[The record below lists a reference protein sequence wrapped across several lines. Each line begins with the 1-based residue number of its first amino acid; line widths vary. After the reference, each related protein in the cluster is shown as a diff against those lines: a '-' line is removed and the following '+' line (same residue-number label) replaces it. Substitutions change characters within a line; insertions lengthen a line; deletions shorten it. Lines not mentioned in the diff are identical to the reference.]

1 MELITR
7 SLPPSSASS
16 ANSKL
21 TQSLHDCSSP
31 LASLKM
37 SDLMSP
43 LVGCDD
49 HDLLLHP
56 SLKQEGTIYRSTS
69 HLGETQL
76 QHLSIS
82 QFSEE
87 VLYFLQL
94 SQRKPGNSDDGTLQQ
109 EHRVLEN
116 VNPAM
121 RGTYSV
127 TPHHL
132 MSPVGRNAITKTLR
146 KPLLNH
152 SSRGNAKNRI
162 KRQFQLLQ
170 HHLKEQMD
178 LPNYGTQEAILQGLS
193 EKHPRYTGIISALP
207 LVAKCIPDNL
217 KKELMAKTN
226 SDTMKLGILLIKR
239 WSIWAAS
246 S

>member
-1 MELITR
+1 MDRITK
-7 SLPPSSASS
+7 SPAPLSDSS
-16 ANSKL
+16 ANYKL
-21 TQSLHDCSSP
+21 AQSLHDYSSP
-31 LASLKM
+31 LASHELN
-37 SDLMSP
+37 DLMPP
-43 LVGCDD
+43 LVDSND
-49 HDLLLHP
+49 HALLLHP
-56 SLKQEGTIYRSTS
+56 SLKEEGTIYRPMS
-69 HLGETQL
+69 HVGKTQL
-76 QHLSIS
+76 QYLSIS
-82 QFSEE
+82 QFSEK
-87 VLYFLQL
+87 VLYFLHL
-94 SQRKPGNSDDGTLQQ
+94 SQSKVAHSDDGTLQQ
-109 EHRVLEN
+109 QHGVLQN

-121 RGTYSV
+121 TGISSV

-132 MSPVGRNAITKTLR
+132 MRPVGRNAITKTLR

-162 KRQFQLLQ
+162 KRQLQLLQ

-193 EKHPRYTGIISALP
+193 EKHPRYTGIIRALP